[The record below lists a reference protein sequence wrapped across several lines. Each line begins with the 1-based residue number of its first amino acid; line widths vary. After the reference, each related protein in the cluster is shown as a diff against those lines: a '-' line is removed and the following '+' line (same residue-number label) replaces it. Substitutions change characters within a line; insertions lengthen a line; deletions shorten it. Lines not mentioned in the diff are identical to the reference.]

1 MRYNCVMDNKQ
12 ATSIRLTPEAK
23 SLIKELAKKLGIS
36 QAAIMEIAIRR
47 LAESEGVRQEEDRK

>member
-1 MRYNCVMDNKQ
+1 MDNKQ